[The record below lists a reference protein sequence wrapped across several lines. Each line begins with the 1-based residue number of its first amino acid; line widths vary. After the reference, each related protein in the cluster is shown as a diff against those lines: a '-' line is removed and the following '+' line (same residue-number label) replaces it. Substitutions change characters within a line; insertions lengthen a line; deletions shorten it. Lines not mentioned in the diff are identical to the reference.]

1 MESEKFKKFRTLPVL
16 ILIAAFYILLHLL
29 GVNCPIRFLSGISC
43 PGCGMTRAW
52 ISVFRA
58 DFSAAFAYHPLFL
71 TMIPAVIVILFR
83 KRIPKRLFNGLTW
96 VLIFLFLAV
105 YLYRMF
111 FSDGSV
117 VAFRPSDGAICRA
130 IRYLWT

>member
-29 GVNCPIRFLSGISC
+29 GVNCPIRFLTGVSC

-52 ISVFRA
+52 ISVLRGN
-58 DFSAAFAYHPLFL
+58 FSAAFSYHPLFL

-83 KRIPKRLFNGLTW
+83 ERIPKRLFNGLTW
-96 VLIFLFLAV
+96 VLIILFLAV

-117 VAFRPSDGAICRA
+117 VAFRPCDGAIYRV
-130 IRYLWT
+130 IQHMRS